1 LEKGGKRAPKN
12 LAFLEKGKGFGEREK
27 LLFPFPEITSPFKEQ
42 SVFQKGIFPAE
53 PFGDSFGKKQLK
65 GRSLFHPAEH
75 DC

>member
-1 LEKGGKRAPKN
+1 VHQRISL
-12 LAFLEKGKGFGEREK
+12 FLKKERGSGKGKNFFSREK
-27 LLFPFPEITSPFKEQ
+27 KFFPFPEITSPFKEQ